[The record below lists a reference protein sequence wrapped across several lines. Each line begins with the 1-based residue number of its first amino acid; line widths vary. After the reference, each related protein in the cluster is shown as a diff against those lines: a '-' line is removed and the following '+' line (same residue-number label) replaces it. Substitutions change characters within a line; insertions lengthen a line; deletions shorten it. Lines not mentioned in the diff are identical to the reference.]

1 MNKNNILHAA
11 IFLIMVVMVFPV
23 ACVKVVSQ
31 VPPVPSAP
39 TGNQPPVIASL
50 SAAQNQTYPGG
61 TVNLQSVVSDANMDI
76 INFKWTA
83 TGGEFIENGRANTT
97 WRAPKDF
104 GNYEVKLTVDDG
116 KGGTAQSTAQ
126 ITVSAN
132 HPPTI
137 TSLTADPAALQ
148 FASRTTLTCIASD
161 QDGDSVQ
168 YSWQATNGTLSGEG
182 NKVSWT
188 SPSKGGNYSVF
199 VVAGDGKGAETRQE
213 IVIPVA
219 APSGVQTFTMI
230 PKESGTVTSDGDRD
244 NTIFKAGDDEKNI
257 GYRAFFSYN
266 IFPLLGMDIK
276 QARLKFIDG
285 RVVGDDPFDT
295 VTGVGGFQV
304 MHISYG
310 NSLPKFNTVDGSP
323 FQRSEAYLNK
333 PIVEMDVTPELV
345 TAVDNR
351 LERFQAE
358 AGFMKHTSNGNGIAQ
373 YLQWSDVVLEVTAS
387 AK

>member
-266 IFPLLGMDIK
+266 IFPLLGMEIK
-276 QARLKFIDG
+276 QARLKFVDG

>member
-50 SAAQNQTYPGG
+50 TAAQNQTYPGG

-168 YSWQATNGTLSGEG
+168 YSWQATDGTLSGEG

-276 QARLKFIDG
+276 QARLKFVDG

-373 YLQWSDVVLEVTAS
+373 YLQWSDIVLEVTAS